1 MKYKNNIFL
10 TTKSVGLFSLFLI
23 TALIL
28 GCVNIPKHQDNA
40 CLILKQNRNWVK
52 SLKKT
57 EKKWGVTAGMQL
69 AFIKTESNFRATAR
83 TPRKYFL
90 GIIPN
95 GRISSAYGYSQAL
108 DGTWKQ
114 YQKSTGNRYHRR
126 SNFYHSTN
134 FIGWYVDRTK
144 NKLGIKK
151 NNAYLNYLAYHQGH
165 AGFKTGAYKNKKGL
179 LAVAQKTARNKK
191 IFDSQLK
198 NCRHF

>member
-1 MKYKNNIFL
+1 M
-10 TTKSVGLFSLFLI
+10 I
-23 TALIL
+23 TALTL

-57 EKKWGVTAGMQL
+57 ERKWGVTAGMQL

-144 NKLGIKK
+144 KKLGINK

-179 LAVAQKTARNKK
+179 LAAAQKTARNKK
-191 IFDSQLK
+191 VFDSQLK

>member
-1 MKYKNNIFL
+1 MTHKNNIFL
-10 TTKSVGLFSLFLI
+10 ITKVIVPFSLFLI

-28 GCVNIPKHQDNA
+28 GCVNIPKNQDNA

-52 SLKKT
+52 ALKKT
-57 EKKWGVTAGMQL
+57 EKRWGVTAGMQL
-69 AFIKTESNFRATAR
+69 AFIKTESNFRPTAR

-114 YQKSTGNRYHRR
+114 YQKSTGNKYHRR
-126 SNFYHSTN
+126 SSFYHSTN

-165 AGFKTGAYKNKKGL
+165 AGFKTGAYKSKKGL
-179 LAVAQKTARNKK
+179 LVVAQKTAKNKK
-191 IFDSQLK
+191 IFDNQLK